1 MQQEIDRRDKD
12 IEVLSVKIHQNAIQA
27 ISKDNTQLDVSQT
40 TANLAGV
47 KDGVSQFE
55 SYLVTSLKKQNRD
68 LKEEVREKGEVIEK
82 LKRET
87 KLTKSLEMEHELQ
100 SYIEEC

>member
-1 MQQEIDRRDKD
+1 
-12 IEVLSVKIHQNAIQA
+12 
-27 ISKDNTQLDVSQT
+27 VSQT

-68 LKEEVREKGEVIEK
+68 LKDEMKEKVEMIDK

-87 KLTKSLEMEHELQ
+87 KLTKNLEIEHEL
-100 SYIEEC
+100 

>member
-12 IEVLSVKIHQNAIQA
+12 IEVLSVKIHQTAIQA
-27 ISKDNTQLDVSQT
+27 ISKDNAQLDVSQT

-47 KDGVSQFE
+47 KDGVSLFE

-68 LKEEVREKGEVIEK
+68 LKDELKEKADMIEK
-82 LKRET
+82 LKKET
-87 KLTKSLEMEHELQ
+87 KLTKGLEMEHEL
-100 SYIEEC
+100 